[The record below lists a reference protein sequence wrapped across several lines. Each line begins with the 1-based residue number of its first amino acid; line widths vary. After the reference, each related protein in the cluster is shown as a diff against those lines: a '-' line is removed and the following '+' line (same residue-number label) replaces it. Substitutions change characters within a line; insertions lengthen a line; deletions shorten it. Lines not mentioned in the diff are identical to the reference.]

1 MHFTDYAFH
10 LLEIVPFLAGCLLW
24 KKDWP
29 LQFRQLAIMMGLTVF
44 VEIVAHVLAIRHH
57 NSMWLYNLFMPVEC
71 GSFLYVFFRG
81 AVRPAIRIFNRCL
94 LAAIIPVLVISFLAQ
109 PHLLLHNKFRYIIF
123 LFLELL
129 AACSFFIDLLSGG
142 ESVYL
147 LRQPLF
153 WLAGGIVPF
162 CCVHIVLFSLLNY
175 FIPMP
180 QIYYFSWT
188 LVANTFLYSGVTACF
203 ICLRRTRGTVLRVVS
218 PITPPGPVP
227 PVPPNKSGA
236 PTPPD
241 IPTASSGPVTPTRIF
256 PSDHGNLN

>member
-10 LLEIVPFLAGCLLW
+10 LLEITAFLTGCLLW

-29 LQFRQLAIMMGLTVF
+29 LQFRQLVVMMGLTVL
-44 VEIVAHVLAIRHH
+44 VEIVAHFLVIRYH
-57 NSMWLYNLFMPVEC
+57 NSVWLYNLFMPVEC
-71 GSFLYVFFRG
+71 ASFLYVFFRG
-81 AVRPAIRIFNRCL
+81 AVHPAIRIVNRCL

-180 QIYYFSWT
+180 QIYYVSWT
-188 LVANTFLYSGVTACF
+188 LVANAFLYSGVTACF
-203 ICLRRTRGTVLRVVS
+203 ICLRRTRPGALRVVAS
-218 PITPPGPVP
+218 FGPITPVGPVGAI
-227 PVPPNKSGA
+227 PPNKPDTPTTSG
-236 PTPPD
+236 
-241 IPTASSGPVTPTRIF
+241 GPVTPARIF
-256 PSDHGNLN
+256 PSDYDHLN